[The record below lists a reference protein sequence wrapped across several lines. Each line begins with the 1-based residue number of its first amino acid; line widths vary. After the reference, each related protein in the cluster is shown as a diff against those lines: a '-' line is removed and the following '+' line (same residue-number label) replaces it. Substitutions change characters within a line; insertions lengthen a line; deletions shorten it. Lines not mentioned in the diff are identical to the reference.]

1 MELMGEE
8 LEPELKGE
16 NDEEDE
22 LKGEYEEEGIGLM
35 LPKENS

>member
-1 MELMGEE
+1 MELMEEE

-35 LPKENS
+35 LPNENS